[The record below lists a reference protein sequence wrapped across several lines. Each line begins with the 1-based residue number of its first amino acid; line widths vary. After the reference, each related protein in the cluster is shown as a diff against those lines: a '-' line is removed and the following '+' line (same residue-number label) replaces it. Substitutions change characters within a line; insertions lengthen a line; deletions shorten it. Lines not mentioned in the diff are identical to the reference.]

1 MKEEIFLGSYYI
13 RQSKSYLSD
22 IIKNDACSIIDEN
35 VLNSISIEPTTSRK
49 LIERLGSNKIVA
61 MELTSRH
68 KRSIK
73 TGKELEESLKKYRM
87 NYKVIIEYAKNVNSP
102 DSIKSKMKIMKLL
115 LK

>member
-1 MKEEIFLGSYYI
+1 
-13 RQSKSYLSD
+13 
-22 IIKNDACSIIDEN
+22 
-35 VLNSISIEPTTSRK
+35 
-49 LIERLGSNKIVA
+49 